1 MNDPS
6 LSYEKPESSKTNLTP
21 YRKINVKKTEFA
33 EIPNCPIYNTP
44 HTLNECRNFRRRKPL
59 KERNQ
64 ILLMCFKC
72 CESKTHVYNTCDA
85 NLNCSKCG
93 SERHSTGMHTVP
105 RNNQQMHYG
114 ATPRFVDGMSTR
126 TTPILDGGEQPSRNT
141 SKFDSRETDI
151 HNKCTTVC
159 GDSFS
164 GRSCAKTVLVNV
176 YHKSDPNKLLTLYAI
191 VDVQSNC
198 TLARS

>member
-44 HTLNECRNFRRRKPL
+44 HTINECRNFRRRKPL

-64 ILLMCFKC
+64 ILRDNNLCFKC

-126 TTPILDGGEQPSRNT
+126 TTPRLDGGEQPSRNT
-141 SKFDSRETDI
+141 SRFDSRETDI
-151 HNKCTTVC
+151 NKKCTTVC
-159 GDSFS
+159 GDSFFRKILCKDCS
-164 GRSCAKTVLVNV
+164 RQCLS
-176 YHKSDPNKLLTLYAI
+176 I
-191 VDVQSNC
+191 E
-198 TLARS
+198 